1 MAEHLSAED
10 LKQRYIETMRAE
22 MGEFF
27 HHLFQETARL
37 HLKWNEYEALFN
49 AGPVKIANMNL
60 AAPGFFWLAQNA
72 LWHDI
77 ILHVCRITDNGTKVL
92 SVKRLPRMTQNVP
105 LRDDLEALLQKL
117 ENATEPARA
126 ARDQYIAHLE
136 YEVLRDERVE
146 AIVPERDAVFSAITA
161 LDALIHFVDSHF
173 TKAPPM
179 MWEHLDMRGGAV
191 ALHDIVRRG
200 LRDRDE
206 RMARYDLS

>member
-1 MAEHLSAED
+1 MAEHLSVED
-10 LKQRYIETMRAE
+10 LKQRYIETMRDE

-92 SVKRLPRMTQNVP
+92 SVKRLPRMTQNVRSETI
-105 LRDDLEALLQKL
+105 LRPSSRSWK
-117 ENATEPARA
+117 TPRS
-126 ARDQYIAHLE
+126 R
-136 YEVLRDERVE
+136 
-146 AIVPERDAVFSAITA
+146 PELPGTSTSRIWSSRCCA
-161 LDALIHFVDSHF
+161 
-173 TKAPPM
+173 
-179 MWEHLDMRGGAV
+179 MRGSRPSSLNGTRSLAP
-191 ALHDIVRRG
+191 LPRSM
-200 LRDRDE
+200 L
-206 RMARYDLS
+206 

>member
-27 HHLFQETARL
+27 HHLFQETAGL

-49 AGPVKIANMNL
+49 AGPVKIANMNR

-77 ILHVCRITDNGTKVL
+77 ILHVCRITDKGTKVL
-92 SVKRLPRMTQNVP
+92 SVKRLPKMTQNVP
-105 LRDDLEALLQKL
+105 LRDDLDALLQKL
-117 ENATEPARA
+117 ENATESARA
-126 ARDQYIAHLE
+126 FRDHYIAHLE

-146 AIVPERDAVFSAITA
+146 AIVPERDAVLSAITA
-161 LDALIHFVDSHF
+161 LDALIHFVDNHF
-173 TKAPPM
+173 TKATPM
-179 MWEHLDMRGGAV
+179 MWEHIDIRGGAI